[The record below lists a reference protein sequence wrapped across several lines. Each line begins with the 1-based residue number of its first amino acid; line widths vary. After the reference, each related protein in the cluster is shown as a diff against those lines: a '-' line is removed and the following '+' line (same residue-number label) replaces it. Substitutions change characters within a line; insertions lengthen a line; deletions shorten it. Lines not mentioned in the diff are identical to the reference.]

1 MAITLEVRFFT
12 LKEKICAWD
21 IHDTDSGTVNA
32 GCARP
37 FKRSAS
43 LDAILSSEFFGLPYT
58 KKQIKLAPYIGDFKE
73 MLEELFT
80 EAEAIQPFEK
90 YNGVLKQTFGPA
102 SSICRLYEQKALDP
116 KFAPNKA
123 ELYID
128 FEAMNMRICGW
139 YAQLVDGDNII
150 EFSGTAKPF
159 SDERRLRWLWKTTYQ
174 KMLDYSFEDILRS
187 RHIHGYRG
195 YFMDLFKRARHI
207 YTYGDTDALFL
218 KYSFGEDMYNFFRVK
233 NVDVSV
239 RMGSRTLSLDKTCN
253 LLGISVEGGEHDPK
267 TDVLKMMGYM
277 NKIKEL

>member
-1 MAITLEVRFFT
+1 MT
-12 LKEKICAWD
+12 
-21 IHDTDSGTVNA
+21 NA

-37 FKRSAS
+37 FKRTST
-43 LDAILSSEFFGLPYT
+43 LDGILTSEFYGLPYT
-58 KKQIKLAPYIGDFKE
+58 RKQLKLAPYIGDFKD
-73 MLEELFT
+73 MLEELFQN
-80 EAEAIQPFEK
+80 ADSIQPFEK
-90 YNGVLKQTFGPA
+90 YDGILKQTFGPA
-102 SSICRLYEQKALDP
+102 SSICKIYEEKAVDP
-116 KFAPNKA
+116 KFTPNKA

-139 YAQLVDGDNII
+139 YAQLIDGDNIL

-174 KMLDYSFEDILRS
+174 KMLDYSIEDIIRS

-218 KYSFGEDMYNFFRVK
+218 KYSFGEEMYNFFRVK

-239 RMGSRTLSLDKTCN
+239 HMGNRTLSLDKTCK
-253 LLGISVEGGEHDPK
+253 LLDIHVEGGDHDPR
-267 TDVLKMMGYM
+267 TDVIKMMKYM
-277 NKIKEL
+277 QKVKEL